1 MLFYAAL
8 TKEFTRTLCIQQ
20 GPKRLQPQ
28 PNKRVQH
35 GKCQQEDLLVST
47 STADWRGDMSPGNW
61 NHKRPCLYQSENYKF
76 TSVVQK
82 PLDQEYNVHGLRLI
96 VPPVSGRSNHKSF
109 LQELSFSIQTHSN
122 CKMALIVGFVSISEM
137 MNSKRKMCIWE
148 LTEYYTLFLWL
159 STGMPFL
166 PLDCHQVPRGLP
178 VHCWSADLI
187 TLLLGLLCRQS
198 YTLYRMTVLLFVYQ
212 PNNFFIFIILTLTF
226 SLILL
231 SCTSTTLN
239 RNDAS
244 SHICLIILKECY

>member
-1 MLFYAAL
+1 MY
-8 TKEFTRTLCIQQ
+8 
-20 GPKRLQPQ
+20 
-28 PNKRVQH
+28 
-35 GKCQQEDLLVST
+35 
-47 STADWRGDMSPGNW
+47 M
-61 NHKRPCLYQSENYKF
+61 
-76 TSVVQK
+76 
-82 PLDQEYNVHGLRLI
+82 GLRLI
-96 VPPVSGRSNHKSF
+96 APPVSGRSNHKSF

-137 MNSKRKMCIWE
+137 MNSKRKMCIRE
-148 LTEYYTLFLWL
+148 LTEYCTFSNCSLL

-166 PLDCHQVPRGLP
+166 PLDGHQVPRGLP

-198 YTLYRMTVLLFVYQ
+198 YTLYRMTVLLFVWQ
-212 PNNFFIFIILTLTF
+212 PNNFFIFMILIF

-244 SHICLIILKECY
+244 RHICFVIWKECY